1 MNWKKSIRNSREKRA
16 SFRERERSVV
26 VVARAQKTEREK
38 MSMLPLTSSSSSS
51 SQKKRRGR
59 KKSIALATATAIVA
73 CIISCVFLS
82 LFLYDID
89 DLEDAHEG
97 RRTTIKTTR
106 RPTKTSFDASF
117 HNRRGHDDVNDE
129 KKEKTNDAKKTFRR
143 PYSSFP
149 YRYVG
154 VLKYSIFTR
163 AKD

>member
-26 VVARAQKTEREK
+26 VVYVAKRAQKTEREK
-38 MSMLPLTSSSSSS
+38 MSNMLPLTSSSSSS
-51 SQKKRRGR
+51 VSQKKRRGR

-154 VLKYSIFTR
+154 VLK
-163 AKD
+163 